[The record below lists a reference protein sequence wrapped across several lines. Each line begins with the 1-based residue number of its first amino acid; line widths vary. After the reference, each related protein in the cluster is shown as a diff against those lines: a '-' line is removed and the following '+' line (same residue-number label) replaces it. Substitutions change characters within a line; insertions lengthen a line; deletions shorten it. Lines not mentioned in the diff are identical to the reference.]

1 MIKRIFQDLNECV
14 VFNNLSNHVQDSVK
28 LQLNS
33 KMNHICIRPCASKL
47 FEMYCSIVGKHNVFI
62 LTSSDF
68 KYAKAVKDLANF
80 KISDDQI
87 VSRQDILKHHSKYC
101 DPVPKH
107 KFGHKN
113 NVLIDNNKYS
123 NTSPKIAMMGI
134 VENNYLKTPEYSGKN
149 ANDEVFYKAIVN
161 FIISRTK

>member
-1 MIKRIFQDLNECV
+1 MIKRIFQDLNECII
-14 VFNNLSNHVQDSVK
+14 FNDYSSSVK
-28 LQLNS
+28 GSIQFKLDS
-33 KMNHICIRPCASKL
+33 KINHIHVRPCAVKL

-80 KISDDQI
+80 KILDDQI

-107 KFGHKN
+107 KLGHKDN
-113 NVLIDNNKYS
+113 ILIDNNKYS
-123 NTSPKIAMMGI
+123 STSPKITMMGI
-134 VENNYLKTPEYSGKN
+134 LENNYLKTPEYSGQN
-149 ANDEVFYKAIVN
+149 ANDEVFYKAILN
-161 FIISRTK
+161 FIINRTK